1 MTMKKIIFIAVSA
14 LTALF
19 ASCNMDKFPHG
30 SILESEG
37 VKTMS
42 DAEQLRV
49 SIYTPMKGLIVGARH
64 DIEELRGGMFN
75 AMADFGNTYGTF
87 HSWMMQV
94 NDTDVES
101 LWYADYGVIASV
113 NYAIGAY
120 EKLLADEMSGL
131 SEANK
136 KQVAMFLAEAHV
148 TRALAYWDLV
158 TKYCVAYDPALHA
171 NGEDHLGL
179 PLTWEYN
186 PTSDV
191 TQYPGRSS
199 IKETYDFIIADLT
212 AAMDMPTLGATN
224 SNYYT
229 KDVVKA
235 LLARVQLNM
244 KDWTNAAKNAQ
255 EVINTN
261 TYPLASSEAD
271 LEGLY
276 NYDTSPELL
285 FVVAGSQNDSPG
297 STGSLYIYDT
307 EKRDGSTPDPQYIPS
322 QTLLDLYDAENDM
335 RYPIFFKTKTVTV
348 EGAGT
353 EDLELMWKFVGNPE
367 FRTAATQLNYI
378 NAGKIR
384 ISEMYLTLAEAAANM
399 GGEGLNVAQETLNTL
414 RAARIK
420 NYTDETYTARD
431 IMSAIKAEWSRE
443 FVGEGFRMINLKRWN
458 DDMVRGTSQNSAMT
472 KSDTGYDGLEKSMSD
487 ARCLWPIPKKEMDVN
502 PQIKGQQ
509 NSGYN

>member
-1 MTMKKIIFIAVSA
+1 M
-14 LTALF
+14 
-19 ASCNMDKFPHG
+19 
-30 SILESEG
+30 
-37 VKTMS
+37 
-42 DAEQLRV
+42 
-49 SIYTPMKGLIVGARH
+49 
-64 DIEELRGGMFN
+64 
-75 AMADFGNTYGTF
+75 
-87 HSWMMQV
+87 
-94 NDTDVES
+94 
-101 LWYADYGVIASV
+101 
-113 NYAIGAY
+113 
-120 EKLLADEMSGL
+120 
-131 SEANK
+131 
-136 KQVAMFLAEAHV
+136 
-148 TRALAYWDLV
+148 
-158 TKYCVAYDPALHA
+158 
-171 NGEDHLGL
+171 
-179 PLTWEYN
+179 
-186 PTSDV
+186 
-191 TQYPGRSS
+191 
-199 IKETYDFIIADLT
+199 
-212 AAMDMPTLGATN
+212 
-224 SNYYT
+224 
-229 KDVVKA
+229 
-235 LLARVQLNM
+235 
-244 KDWTNAAKNAQ
+244 
-255 EVINTN
+255 
-261 TYPLASSEAD
+261 
-271 LEGLY
+271 EGLY

-285 FVVAGSQNDSPG
+285 FVVAGSQNDSPA